1 MPHLPFAST
10 ILSLCDPA
18 GRTLYF
24 SGWESDIVLALRQDG
39 MKFICRYKRCA
50 MQVFD
55 TSVDPL
61 EQNNLAATLPPE
73 RLREAERQMHRWR
86 HNVRQ
91 IYKEHIRRIAQ

>member
-1 MPHLPFAST
+1 
-10 ILSLCDPA
+10 
-18 GRTLYF
+18 
-24 SGWESDIVLALRQDG
+24 
-39 MKFICRYKRCA
+39 